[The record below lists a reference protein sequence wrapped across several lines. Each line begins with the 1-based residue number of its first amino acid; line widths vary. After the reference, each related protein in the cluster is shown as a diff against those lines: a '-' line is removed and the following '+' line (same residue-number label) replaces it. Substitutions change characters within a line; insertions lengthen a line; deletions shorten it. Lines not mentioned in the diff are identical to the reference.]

1 MDYSEGSDKKRYEG
15 GWKCGKKHGKG
26 VMDYA
31 NGDRYDGAWMN
42 DMKNGRGIW
51 TSKGKDP

>member
-1 MDYSEGSDKKRYEG
+1 MDYSEGSDKKRYNG
-15 GWKCGKKHGKG
+15 GWKYGKKYGKG